1 VSQSIER
8 AVETLEFVAIRPRT
22 QSEVAAHLNVHRST
36 ALRVL
41 QTLTEYG
48 LTRRQPD
55 GRYGVGYRLAGL
67 ADTAR
72 EQFDLANL
80 ARPYL
85 VTLGEMCSHTIH
97 LANLDGGR
105 IIYTD
110 KVEQP
115 GMVKL
120 FSQIGAPVCLHT
132 AGVSK
137 AILAFQQPA
146 VVDKLMASATFE
158 KHTATTITSRA
169 QFDTELVAVAQRG
182 WSIDDAEYEDYVNCV
197 AMPIRDSNNEV
208 VAAVSI
214 TSLKA
219 RADLDDLKL
228 LLPDLHAVTENISK
242 ELGWRA

>member
-1 VSQSIER
+1 
-8 AVETLEFVAIRPRT
+8 VETLEFVAVRPRT
-22 QSEVAAHLNVHRST
+22 QSEVAAHLKVHRST

-67 ADTAR
+67 AGTAR

-97 LANLDGGR
+97 LAALEGGR
-105 IIYTD
+105 IVYLD

-137 AILAFQQPA
+137 AILAFQPPET
-146 VVDKLMASATFE
+146 VDTMMSTATFE
-158 KHTATTITSRA
+158 KHTDTTITSRERFGA
-169 QFDTELVAVAQRG
+169 ELSAVAERG
-182 WSIDDAEYEDYVNCV
+182 WSTDDAEYEDYVNCV
-197 AMPIRDSNNEV
+197 AMPIRDANNRV

-219 RADLDDLKL
+219 RADLTALKQ
-228 LLPDLHAVTENISK
+228 LLPDLSAVTENISK
-242 ELGWRA
+242 ELGWRP

>member
-1 VSQSIER
+1 MSQSIER
-8 AVETLEFVAIRPRT
+8 AVEALEFVAIRPRT
-22 QSEVAAHLNVHRST
+22 QSEVAAHLDVHRST

-67 ADTAR
+67 ASTAR
-72 EQFDLANL
+72 EQFDLANV

-97 LANLDGGR
+97 LAALEGER
-105 IIYTD
+105 IVYND

-115 GMVKL
+115 GMIKL
-120 FSQIGAPVCLHT
+120 YSQIGAPVCLHT
-132 AGVSK
+132 AGVAK
-137 AILAFQQPA
+137 AILAYQDPA
-146 VVDKLMASATFE
+146 VVDTIMAQATFE
-158 KHTATTITSRA
+158 KHTETTITSRA
-169 QFDTELVAVAQRG
+169 QFDTALEAVRERG
-182 WSIDDAEYEDYVNCV
+182 WSTDDAEYEDYVNCV
-197 AMPIRDSNNEV
+197 AMPIRDSSNRV

-219 RADLDDLKL
+219 RADLDALKL
-228 LLPDLHAVTENISK
+228 LLPDLTTVTDNISK
-242 ELGWRA
+242 ELGWRL

>member
-1 VSQSIER
+1 MSQSIER

-22 QSEVAAHLNVHRST
+22 QSEVAAHLGVHRST

-48 LTRRQPD
+48 LTRRQTD

-67 ADTAR
+67 AGLAR

-97 LANLDGGR
+97 LAALEGER

-120 FSQIGAPVCLHT
+120 YSQIGAPVCLHT

-137 AILAFQQPA
+137 AILAYQEPD
-146 VVDKLMASATFE
+146 VVDTILANATFE
-158 KHTATTITSRA
+158 RHTDTTITSRP
-169 QFDTELVAVAQRG
+169 QFDAVLADVRERG
-182 WSIDDAEYEDYVNCV
+182 WSTDDAEYEDYVNCV
-197 AMPIRDSNNEV
+197 AMPIRDSGDKV

-219 RADLDDLKL
+219 RADLDALKQ
-228 LLPDLHAVTENISK
+228 LLPDLTTVTDNISK
-242 ELGWRA
+242 ELGWRQ

>member
-1 VSQSIER
+1 MSQSIER

-22 QSEVAAHLNVHRST
+22 QSEVAVHLDVHRST

-48 LTRRQPD
+48 LTRKQHD
-55 GRYGVGYRLAGL
+55 GKYGVGYRLAGL
-67 ADTAR
+67 ANTAR

-85 VTLGEMCSHTIH
+85 VTLGELCMHTIH
-97 LANLDGGR
+97 LAALDGGR
-105 IIYTD
+105 IIYLD

-120 FSQIGAPVCLHT
+120 YSQIGAPVCLHT

-137 AILAFQQPA
+137 AILAYQPPA
-146 VVDKLMASATFE
+146 ETDSILASADYKKYTP
-158 KHTATTITSRA
+158 TTITSRE
-169 QFDTELVAVAQRG
+169 QFDAELATVAERG
-182 WSIDDAEYEDYVNCV
+182 WSVDDAEYEDYVNCV
-197 AMPIRDSNNEV
+197 AMPVRDASNRV

-219 RADLDDLKL
+219 RADLDALKN
-228 LLPDLHAVTENISK
+228 LLPDLQAVTDNVSK